1 MDWRLRQKRGAGA
14 TAASRISGAAVFLP
28 REAIT
33 TPPPA
38 CTGEGLHMASTE
50 FPEESRR
57 SSHSSI
63 DLYSTSA
70 KAILQFVSDR
80 KCAVDS
86 RPRIDRFCLAQGR
99 VITPEQEGGPE
110 TPRAQRE

>member
-1 MDWRLRQKRGAGA
+1 MEAAGKRIEQPLPILRGFEESK
-14 TAASRISGAAVFLP
+14 THPDKFSASVGSLKAHICRVTVVEFFSFPNLFAF
-28 REAIT
+28 RR
-33 TPPPA
+33 PPPA

-70 KAILQFVSDR
+70 KAIL
-80 KCAVDS
+80 
-86 RPRIDRFCLAQGR
+86 
-99 VITPEQEGGPE
+99 
-110 TPRAQRE
+110 